1 MEELDRLYAAL
12 LTQDYAPWLAEY
24 RRSCVTLGHPVR
36 ILGSG
41 PERVAYAEEID
52 DAFGLV
58 VRYDDGRR
66 ETIRSGEVSV
76 RGLYGYV

>member
-1 MEELDRLYAAL
+1 M
-12 LTQDYAPWLAEY
+12 
-24 RRSCVTLGHPVR
+24 R

>member
-1 MEELDRLYAAL
+1 MPPL

-58 VRYDDGRR
+58 ALRR
-66 ETIRSGEVSV
+66 RPAETIRSGEVSV

>member
-1 MEELDRLYAAL
+1 MKKWYDEEF
-12 LTQDYAPWLAEY
+12 QW
-24 RRSCVTLGHPVR
+24 R
-36 ILGSG
+36 IEVIGYLRGSG